1 MAKNSGSKY
10 SVGYKKPPRH
20 TQFEPGQSGNPRGRS
35 KKAATLPDIF
45 SKELRARVPI
55 ITNGKRHKVSMLEA
69 IVKQH
74 LNKAASGDSKAA
86 AIVFNQLRENKSD
99 VGDNLSDLVQQFRA
113 LHNQH
118 VSADPDRS
126 EVRNG
131 EERNEERE

>member
-1 MAKNSGSKY
+1 
-10 SVGYKKPPRH
+10 
-20 TQFEPGQSGNPRGRS
+20 
-35 KKAATLPDIF
+35 
-45 SKELRARVPI
+45 
-55 ITNGKRHKVSMLEA
+55 MLEA